1 MNIRAKFKVIDV
13 TPQGEEHTS
22 INLMAVYSDDPEH
35 ENRQY
40 WKYTPSGNLT
50 MTVLSHVVADFEVE
64 QEYYITLE
72 LADAPQKSAPADN
85 SGDTDA

>member
-13 TPQGEEHTS
+13 KVEPANPDHTS
-22 INLMAVYSDDPEH
+22 INLMAVYSDDPNH
-35 ENRQY
+35 ENAKY

-50 MTVLSHVVADFEVE
+50 MTVLSHVVEDFKEG

-72 LADAPQKSAPADN
+72 LAE
-85 SGDTDA
+85 G